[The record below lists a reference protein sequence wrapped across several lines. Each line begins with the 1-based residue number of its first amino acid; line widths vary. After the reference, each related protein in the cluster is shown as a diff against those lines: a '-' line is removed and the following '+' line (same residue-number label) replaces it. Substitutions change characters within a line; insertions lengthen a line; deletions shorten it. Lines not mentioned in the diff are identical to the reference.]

1 MRVHRE
7 LFHCQFRPT
16 KHRACCRG
24 RRRAR
29 GGGRQRAVTG
39 TESRKIPKPRRRQP
53 SGVSFYRPSQLPH
66 RP

>member
-29 GGGRQRAVTG
+29 GGSRQRAVTG

-53 SGVSFYRPSQLPH
+53 
-66 RP
+66 